1 MLRYSKPLRKGAWD
15 SMKNEINGKTFFS
28 MVSGLLDERTTRLV
42 AAAAALGMKYGGTS
56 QVSRLS
62 EVSRPSIYAGIK
74 ELRSETMAIERQK
87 KRQRKIGGGRKSV
100 DSNTPEVLGKLENL
114 VKPYERGNPE
124 SPLRWTSRS
133 LRKLSAEMK
142 KMGYNVSHVTV
153 GNLLEKMGYSLQSNK
168 KSHEGGNSPDRDAQF
183 GHINSTA
190 TQFMMKNQ
198 PVISV
203 DAKKK
208 ELVGEFKNNGREYR
222 PAGCPE
228 EVNVYDFIDLE
239 KGKATPYGVYDLNR
253 NEGFVSVGISH
264 DTAKFAVES
273 IEKWWLTMG
282 RDKYKEAH
290 SLFITAD
297 GGGSNGSRNS
307 LWKKEMQN
315 FADKYGID
323 VYVSH
328 FPPGTSKWNKIEHR
342 MFSAISMNWRGKPL
356 VSLEVIVNLIA
367 NTTTKTGLKIKAVIN
382 KNEYKTGEKVQ
393 DKDMA
398 KLNIQYHKFH
408 PEWNY
413 VIMHQ

>member
-1 MLRYSKPLRKGAWD
+1 M
-15 SMKNEINGKTFFS
+15 
-28 MVSGLLDERTTRLV
+28 
-42 AAAAALGMKYGGTS
+42 
-56 QVSRLS
+56 
-62 EVSRPSIYAGIK
+62 
-74 ELRSETMAIERQK
+74 
-87 KRQRKIGGGRKSV
+87 
-100 DSNTPEVLGKLENL
+100 
-114 VKPYERGNPE
+114 
-124 SPLRWTSRS
+124 
-133 LRKLSAEMK
+133 SAEMK

-273 IEKWWLTMG
+273 IEKWWLTMVEINT
-282 RDKYKEAH
+282 KKPIH
-290 SLFITAD
+290 SL
-297 GGGSNGSRNS
+297 
-307 LWKKEMQN
+307 
-315 FADKYGID
+315 
-323 VYVSH
+323 
-328 FPPGTSKWNKIEHR
+328 
-342 MFSAISMNWRGKPL
+342 
-356 VSLEVIVNLIA
+356 
-367 NTTTKTGLKIKAVIN
+367 
-382 KNEYKTGEKVQ
+382 
-393 DKDMA
+393 
-398 KLNIQYHKFH
+398 
-408 PEWNY
+408 
-413 VIMHQ
+413 

>member
-1 MLRYSKPLRKGAWD
+1 
-15 SMKNEINGKTFFS
+15 
-28 MVSGLLDERTTRLV
+28 MVD
-42 AAAAALGMKYGGTS
+42 
-56 QVSRLS
+56 
-62 EVSRPSIYAGIK
+62 
-74 ELRSETMAIERQK
+74 
-87 KRQRKIGGGRKSV
+87 
-100 DSNTPEVLGKLENL
+100 D
-114 VKPYERGNPE
+114 
-124 SPLRWTSRS
+124 
-133 LRKLSAEMK
+133 
-142 KMGYNVSHVTV
+142 
-153 GNLLEKMGYSLQSNK
+153 
-168 KSHEGGNSPDRDAQF
+168 
-183 GHINSTA
+183 
-190 TQFMMKNQ
+190 
-198 PVISV
+198 
-203 DAKKK
+203 
-208 ELVGEFKNNGREYR
+208 
-222 PAGCPE
+222 
-228 EVNVYDFIDLE
+228 
-239 KGKATPYGVYDLNR
+239 
-253 NEGFVSVGISH
+253 
-264 DTAKFAVES
+264 
-273 IEKWWLTMG
+273 G

-367 NTTTKTGLKIKAVIN
+367 NTTTKTGLKIKAFIN